1 MSDSFVNPI
10 FGGREELATDP
21 EVEPAVEV
29 EVEGTGNAEVDAVVA
44 SLTALDDLPVAEHVT
59 VFEQAHESLRR
70 TLAGAGQDSPA
81 ADRS

>member
-1 MSDSFVNPI
+1 MSESFVNPI
-10 FGGREELATDP
+10 FGGR
-21 EVEPAVEV
+21 VEPAAHPEPALVVDVE
-29 EVEGTGNAEVDAVVA
+29 ETGNAAVDAVVG
-44 SLTALDDLPVAEHVT
+44 SLAALDGLPVAEHVA

>member
-1 MSDSFVNPI
+1 MSESFVNPI
-10 FGGREELATDP
+10 FGGHEELATDA
-21 EVEPAVEV
+21 ESSTSGAR
-29 EVEGTGNAEVDAVVA
+29 VEGTGNADVDAVVG
-44 SLTALDDLPVAEHVT
+44 SLTALDDLPVAEHVA

>member
-10 FGGREELATDP
+10 FGAREELATAPVVEP
-21 EVEPAVEV
+21 EVMA
-29 EVEGTGNAEVDAVVA
+29 EVEGTGNADVDAVVA

-81 ADRS
+81 ANRG